1 MLARFKHGKVITF
14 CHLGEGEGIKDQP
27 LRTPRPSCH
36 PISKGLDRDRHK
48 LWWVRPLYPSF
59 PAWPVPMRR
68 RTVGIVYTRA
78 GGPTRRSA
86 TQRCGGVGS
95 GRDMTTLFSKK
106 RLPLLSNAGVA
117 ALSTQAESAA
127 DSSWSHQAA
136 TGIRHSVSTSNSER
150 CARRGS

>member
-1 MLARFKHGKVITF
+1 MSCIESNHR
-14 CHLGEGEGIKDQP
+14 
-27 LRTPRPSCH
+27 LRKNLRRPSGNLEFF
-36 PISKGLDRDRHK
+36 PEQKSFRDRDRHK

-95 GRDMTTLFSKK
+95 GRDMTTLFTKK

-127 DSSWSHQAA
+127 DSSWSRQAA